1 MSNWSK
7 DVYSSMVQT
16 VGYNDEK
23 QELTVSWAKGGKTSI
38 YSGVPEDVAVRL
50 ANTESVGSMM
60 HTEIMPN
67 YAHRYA

>member
-1 MSNWSK
+1 MPWSK

-16 VGYNDEK
+16 VGYDEEK
-23 QELTVSWAKGGKTSI
+23 QEMTIAWAKGGKSSI

-50 ANTESVGSMM
+50 ANTESVGTMI
-60 HTEIMPN
+60 HTEIIPQ